1 LHGFVNAVVKSPLKI
16 FSNNLKCFDGSSVY
30 TYITSKN
37 TLITALMPDEKNS
50 RTLQA
55 VKAYGKNLLS
65 FIRRRV
71 KTDADAEDILQ
82 DVWYQLSAVV
92 NSEPIEQT
100 GAWLYK
106 VATNKI
112 TDKYRKKTEAS
123 LDDLFLDESD
133 EDEGDNYRAILLAEA
148 NTPETEYLRNLFWEQ
163 LYIALDELPEE
174 QKQVWLWQEMED
186 ITFQEIAENTGV
198 PVQTLV
204 SRKRYAVL
212 HLRQRLRQL
221 YLEITQY

>member
-1 LHGFVNAVVKSPLKI
+1 
-16 FSNNLKCFDGSSVY
+16 
-30 TYITSKN
+30 
-37 TLITALMPDEKNS
+37 MPADKNS
-50 RTLQA
+50 NILQA
-55 VKAYGKNLLS
+55 IKAYGKNLLS
-65 FIRRRV
+65 FIRKRV

-112 TDKYRKKTEAS
+112 TDKHRKRSEIL
-123 LDDLFLDESD
+123 LDDLFFAENDEEDDESD
-133 EDEGDNYRAILLAEA
+133 ADYRAILLTEA

-163 LYIALDELPEE
+163 LFIALDELPEE
-174 QKQVWLWQEMED
+174 QKQVFIWQELD
-186 ITFQEIAENTGV
+186 HIPFQEIAEKTGEN
-198 PVQTLV
+198 VQTLV

-212 HLRQRLRQL
+212 HLRQRLKQL
-221 YLEITQY
+221 YEEITDY

>member
-1 LHGFVNAVVKSPLKI
+1 
-16 FSNNLKCFDGSSVY
+16 
-30 TYITSKN
+30 
-37 TLITALMPDEKNS
+37 MPDDKNS

-55 VKAYGKNLLS
+55 IKAYGKNLLS

-112 TDKYRKKTEAS
+112 TDKYRKRSET
-123 LDDLFLDESD
+123 LLGDLFFGGEEE
-133 EDEGDNYRAILLAEA
+133 EDENVDYQAILMTEPT
-148 NTPETEYLRNLFWEQ
+148 TPETEYVRSLFWDE
-163 LYIALDELPEE
+163 LFMALDELPEE
-174 QKQVWLWQEMED
+174 QKQVFIWQELDD
-186 ITFQEIAENTGV
+186 IPFQEIADKTGV
-198 PVQTLV
+198 PIQTLV

-212 HLRQRLRQL
+212 HLRKRLKQL
-221 YLEITQY
+221 YLEITEY